1 MASFDNET
9 RMCPH
14 CGTSVGIK
22 ISYGIY
28 PERSMETAYCPV
40 CGCELFHKNI
50 TGDID
55 TFVENLD
62 ETVEP
67 YKSQYLQRVN
77 SNVNTIK

>member
-1 MASFDNET
+1 MASYDNET
-9 RMCPH
+9 RMCPQ
-14 CGTSVGIK
+14 CGTLVRIK

-28 PERSMETAYCPV
+28 PMRSLETANCPV
-40 CGCELFHKNI
+40 CGYELFHKNI

-67 YKSQYLQRVN
+67 YKSLYLQK
-77 SNVNTIK
+77 SK